1 MYFSQKKFVP
11 LGLLLIF
18 LIFITPKPA
27 HSATWL
33 FLKNISGVG
42 LFFENMSRHD
52 EAKKLN
58 IDSINR
64 LSSERLRNA
73 SIKVFRDSQWKNN
86 WGGAFIKVKI
96 ISSKFK
102 GHDNFAVYI
111 DTSVY
116 RPVVILGET
125 INRNKGVNASSWSS
139 GKLFSCNQE
148 DFQTC
153 VQAGINE
160 LLDLFIN
167 DFKAVNGV
175 K

>member
-1 MYFSQKKFVP
+1 MNFSEKKIISFV
-11 LGLLLIF
+11 LLVFVLLLIF
-18 LIFITPKPA
+18 PKPV

-42 LFFENMSRHD
+42 LFLENRTIHK

-58 IDSINR
+58 IESIYESSSDR
-64 LSSERLRNA
+64 LKNA
-73 SIKVFRDSQWKNN
+73 KIKVYRDSQWKNN

-96 ISSKFK
+96 ISSKFTE
-102 GHDNFAVYI
+102 HENFAVYI

-116 RPVVILGET
+116 RPVVILGAT
-125 INRNKGVNASSWSS
+125 INKNEGVNASSWST
-139 GKLFSCNQE
+139 GKLFSCNQKN
-148 DFQTC
+148 FQTC
-153 VQAGINE
+153 VQTGINE

-167 DFKAVNGV
+167 DYISVNGI

>member
-1 MYFSQKKFVP
+1 MYFSQKKIIP
-11 LGLLLIF
+11 LGILLIVV
-18 LIFITPKPA
+18 IFISPKPVHPA
-27 HSATWL
+27 SWL

-42 LFFENMSRHD
+42 LFFENRTQHS

-58 IDSINR
+58 IESVYELASDR
-64 LSSERLRNA
+64 LQNSK
-73 SIKVFRDSQWKNN
+73 IKVYRDSQWKNN

-96 ISSKFK
+96 ISSKFT

-125 INRNKGVNASSWSS
+125 INRNEGVNASSWST

-148 DFQTC
+148 NFQTC
-153 VQAGINE
+153 VQTGINE

-167 DFKAVNGV
+167 DFKSVNGI